1 MPIGEICNRELV
13 LVKLEDS
20 VLTAACLMRQHH
32 VGDVL
37 VVEGRNEERVPLG
50 IVTDR
55 DIIMEVVAPELDPR
69 TITVGDIMALDFF
82 TLNESA
88 GISETISY
96 MHSKGVR
103 RMPIV
108 DDHGALVGIVT
119 LDDLL
124 VLLSDEFG
132 ALVKLVERERQQE
145 LVARH

>member
-1 MPIGEICNRELV
+1 MPIGEICNREVV

-82 TLNESA
+82 TLNASA
-88 GISETISY
+88 GISETIGY
-96 MHSKGVR
+96 MHSKAVR

-124 VLLSDEFG
+124 VLLSEELG
-132 ALVKLVERERQQE
+132 TLAKLVERERQQE